1 MHMTYSDIEV
11 LIERDRWIDRAPRM
25 PMVGFVIG
33 SGLSLV
39 LWGALVMGAWMALA

>member
-11 LIERDRWIDRAPRM
+11 LIERDHWIDRAPKM

-39 LWGALVMGAWMALA
+39 LWGALVMGAWMVL

>member
-25 PMVGFVIG
+25 PLVGFVIG

-39 LWGALVMGAWMALA
+39 LWGALAMGAWIVLA